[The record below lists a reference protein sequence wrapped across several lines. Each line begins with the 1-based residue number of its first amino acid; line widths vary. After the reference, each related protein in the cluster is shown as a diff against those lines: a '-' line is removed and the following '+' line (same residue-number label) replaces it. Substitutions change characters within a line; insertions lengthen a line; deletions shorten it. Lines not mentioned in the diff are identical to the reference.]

1 MAKRKQYAEQLRF
14 LVVGSLNTALGFGLF
29 VLMQFLLGHL
39 IGEVAVLLIAHLLAS
54 TVAFALHRRITF
66 RVTGNVVKDYARF
79 QMVFIVPISIN
90 LVLLPIL
97 TRVAGVNVY
106 LAQALITVVSVTV
119 SYFGHKYFSFRR
131 KN

>member
-29 VLMQFLLGHL
+29 VLMQFLLGQL